1 RIGDEYFRERKQDV
15 DFVADRITRNL
26 MGERVDAEPAD
37 VPDGTILVAR
47 DLSPADA
54 ALLLQP
60 GRILGLVTDRGA
72 KTSHTAIVAH
82 ARGIPAVVGLVRAS
96 ELVATG
102 EEVALDGDSGVVVVR
117 PTEEHRRRFRRA

>member
-1 RIGDEYFRERKQDV
+1 
-15 DFVADRITRNL
+15 
-26 MGERVDAEPAD
+26 
-37 VPDGTILVAR
+37 
-47 DLSPADA
+47 

-117 PTEEHRRRFRRA
+117 PTEEHRRRFRRARRRYAQVEERLAAERLLPSITRDGHELRLQANIEFEEEVRVVE